1 MARRTTEQQILDLQA
16 KIKAIHERA
25 ERKKVKAN
33 PAVKFMA
40 MGLRSIDKALNSTDD
55 QVLKKALDEA
65 RATVASCLALTGV
78 KKGLGQ
84 RTLTPRAPAT
94 ARSGASATE
103 NGAHAAQ
110 PDANDLLAYLRDN
123 PGSSSETISRQFSTD
138 AATLRGAMRDLLDQ
152 GKVTTQGQKRGTKY
166 FAGV

>member
-16 KIKAIHERA
+16 KIQSIQARA

-84 RTLTPRAPAT
+84 RTLTPRAPAG
-94 ARSGASATE
+94 ARSGASSTE

-110 PDANDLLAYLRDN
+110 LDANDLIAFLRTN
-123 PGSSSETISRQFSTD
+123 PGSSSETITKQFATD
-138 AATLRGAMRDLLDQ
+138 AATLRGAMRTLLDQ
-152 GKVTTQGQKRGTKY
+152 GKVTTKGQKRGTRY
-166 FAGV
+166 FVGV

>member
-1 MARRTTEQQILDLQA
+1 MTKRTTEQQILDLQA

-25 ERKKVKAN
+25 ERKKVQAN

-40 MGLRSIDKALNSTDD
+40 MSLRSIDKALNSTDD

-84 RTLTPRAPAT
+84 RTLTPRAGQPRAGSAPAV
-94 ARSGASATE
+94 ATDE
-103 NGAHAAQ
+103 VWS
-110 PDANDLLAYLRDN
+110 YVRKN
-123 PGSSSETISRQFSTD
+123 PGRNSEAIGAEFGTD
-138 AATLRGAMRDLLDQ
+138 SATLRPILKELIAGGQVR
-152 GKVTTQGQKRGTKY
+152 TEGQKRGTRY
-166 FAGV
+166 FVGV